1 MACKTRHFKDGET
14 EFQILMSKVAQAN
27 SKPGVF
33 AQLVLAY
40 ARGCIRLPQARG
52 SDGAG
57 TCGTLPQGHSWSEA
71 RCGGAALEWGLGGSK
86 DWGTF
91 QKWKPDEPF
100 KGEQILHGALLCCER
115 VRRRQLRASLPA
127 HGSMGRTRITAL
139 DALSSFQ

>member
-1 MACKTRHFKDGET
+1 MAQELRAPSPRGTAGAKR
-14 EFQILMSKVAQAN
+14 
-27 SKPGVF
+27 GV
-33 AQLVLAY
+33 Q
-40 ARGCIRLPQARG
+40 
-52 SDGAG
+52 S
-57 TCGTLPQGHSWSEA
+57 
-71 RCGGAALEWGLGGSK
+71 GGAALEWGLGGSK